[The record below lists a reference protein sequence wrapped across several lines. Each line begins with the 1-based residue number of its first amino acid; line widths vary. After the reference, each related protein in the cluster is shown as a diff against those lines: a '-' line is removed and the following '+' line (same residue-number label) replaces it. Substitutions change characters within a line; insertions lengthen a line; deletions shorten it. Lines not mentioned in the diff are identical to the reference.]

1 MGAVLLLEGVALV
14 FFSQM
19 TSLFL
24 AVGAMMLFST
34 FVQMAEGATFAIV
47 PFINR
52 RSLGSVAGIVGAG
65 GPSGAVVAGF
75 LFRSESMNTEQALLL
90 IGIAVILIAPLVFLV
105 RFSPQTE
112 AEEKS
117 AIERALGRRE
127 SDRAVL
133 VPSPAD

>member
-1 MGAVLLLEGVALV
+1 MII
-14 FFSQM
+14 
-19 TSLFL
+19 
-24 AVGAMMLFST
+24 FST

-47 PFINR
+47 PFVNR

-90 IGIAVILIAPLVFLV
+90 IGIGVILVAPMVFLV

-112 AEEKS
+112 AVERS
-117 AIERALGRRE
+117 VMARALAGRTLAGRRLAE
-127 SDRAVL
+127 APGAGD
-133 VPSPAD
+133 